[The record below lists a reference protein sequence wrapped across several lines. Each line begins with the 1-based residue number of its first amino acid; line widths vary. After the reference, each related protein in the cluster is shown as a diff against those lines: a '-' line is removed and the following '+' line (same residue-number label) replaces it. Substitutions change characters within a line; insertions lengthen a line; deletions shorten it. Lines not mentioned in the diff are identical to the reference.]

1 MEERGEVMRRCNR
14 GMLALRRRPNRGW
27 LAACEMSIRGRTM
40 KRDEALKMPR
50 MISVAPCTRSFLV
63 YTRCTIGAA
72 VRHRR
77 FLSGST
83 SENSQEP
90 FRILMLQFNFHDA
103 RYCTD
108 VQKIRVTDKG
118 FDQIYIEG
126 KFQVVQRIY
135 K

>member
-1 MEERGEVMRRCNR
+1 
-14 GMLALRRRPNRGW
+14 
-27 LAACEMSIRGRTM
+27 M
-40 KRDEALKMPR
+40 KRDEALKMPC
-50 MISVAPCTRSFLV
+50 MISAVPCTHVRFL
-63 YTRCTIGAA
+63 YTRCTIVA
-72 VRHRR
+72 VVRYCR

-83 SENSQEP
+83 SENSQKL
-90 FRILMLQFNFHDA
+90 FRILMFQFNFHDP